1 MDPLINSHILPTKQT
16 NNNLPKRHTKAFKN
30 NTLELSYLFILSV
43 YFALLCYIC
52 VTNVLQLKVE
62 VMKTADASIYLDKNR
77 PKKSGKCS
85 VKIRVTYN
93 RKRKYFST
101 GIDLTTDD
109 FKQTF
114 FGERKTAIQ
123 KENKTK
129 VEYFEKK
136 ASKVINNLYV
146 FSFDAFEIEFLD
158 QRNTANSV
166 SFAFD
171 KYVSNLKLESRIGT
185 AESYECA
192 KVSIQKFNKDLT
204 LAEITPTFLKK
215 YENWMIKNGRSITT
229 VGIYLRSLRAIY
241 NLQNIDRSV
250 YPFGNGKNKYSIPTS
265 KNTKKALTIQEIG
278 KIYSYKAE
286 PNSIKEMAKDY
297 WLFLYLSNGMNVKDF
312 CLLKWENINEKMLSY
327 NRAKTKRSQKE
338 SKKISVAL
346 KPESLEI
353 MKKWGQPSIN
363 KDAYIFPHLNNKMS
377 EVQKRKTYQ
386 GLTKNI
392 NKYVKQIAKEVEI
405 NKDVTT
411 YYARHSFATVL
422 KRSGAKIEMISEL
435 LGHSSVNVTE
445 SYLDSFEK
453 EHIQKETDVLTTGFK
468 KAN

>member
-1 MDPLINSHILPTKQT
+1 MII
-16 NNNLPKRHTKAFKN
+16 
-30 NTLELSYLFILSV
+30 
-43 YFALLCYIC
+43 
-52 VTNVLQLKVE
+52 
-62 VMKTADASIYLDKNR
+62 ADASIYLDINR
-77 PKKSGKCS
+77 PKKNGKCS
-85 VKIRVTYN
+85 IKIRVNFN
-93 RKRKYFST
+93 RIRKYFST
-101 GIDLTTDD
+101 GIDLTSDD
-109 FKQTF
+109 FEQTF
-114 FGERKTAIQ
+114 FGKRKTAIQ

-136 ASKVINNLYV
+136 ASKVIDNLNV

-158 QRNTANSV
+158 QRNTKNSV
-166 SFAFD
+166 SFAFENYI
-171 KYVSNLKLESRIGT
+171 KSLNLENRIGT
-185 AESYECA
+185 AVSYGCA
-192 KVSIQKFNKDLT
+192 KTSIKKFNKSLT
-204 LAEITPTFLKK
+204 FAEVTPTFLKK
-215 YENWMIKNGRSITT
+215 YEHWMIENGRSITT

-250 YPFGNGKNKYSIPTS
+250 YPFGNGKNKYSIPS
-265 KNTKKALTIQEIG
+265 GKNTKKALTIQEIG
-278 KIYSYKAE
+278 KIYSYEAE
-286 PNSIKEMAKDY
+286 PNSTKEMAKDY
-297 WLFLYLSNGMNVKDF
+297 WLFLYLCSGMNVKDF

-327 NRAKTKRSQKE
+327 NRAKTERSQKE

-353 MKKWGQPSIN
+353 IKKWGQPSIN
-363 KDAYIFPHLNNKMS
+363 KDAYIFPHLNTKMD
-377 EVQKRKTYQ
+377 EVQKRSTYQ
-386 GLTKNI
+386 VLTKII

-435 LGHSSVNVTE
+435 LGHSNVGVTE